1 MERKISSV
9 IIDTSA
15 YYKAQCD
22 FAGINNSIIPMFLR
36 LLKANGI
43 QLLTHPILEYEIRK
57 HIKDSALVK
66 RATELET
73 QVKRCKDQLLLVGV
87 SQAEWL
93 ERIADMNI
101 EKRLADSFA
110 VLYKDAVALPYVS
123 AEEVF
128 ADYFQAKAPFAEA
141 GKKKSEFPDAFIIK
155 SVLHY
160 CDEMP
165 NANWKNQ
172 LTKNSNAPPISAL
185 IKKMMN
191 GSLS

>member
-66 RATELET
+66 ILEYN
-73 QVKRCKDQLLLVGV
+73 DDY
-87 SQAEWL
+87 A
-93 ERIADMNI
+93 
-101 EKRLADSFA
+101 RL
-110 VLYKDAVALPYVS
+110 
-123 AEEVF
+123 
-128 ADYFQAKAPFAEA
+128 
-141 GKKKSEFPDAFIIK
+141 
-155 SVLHY
+155 Y
-160 CDEMP
+160 CI
-165 NANWKNQ
+165 NYNVH
-172 LTKNSNAPPISAL
+172 S
-185 IKKMMN
+185 
-191 GSLS
+191 GSLCTFLKKDGKWIFKSWGRGVWSRHGSADGFMWPYGR